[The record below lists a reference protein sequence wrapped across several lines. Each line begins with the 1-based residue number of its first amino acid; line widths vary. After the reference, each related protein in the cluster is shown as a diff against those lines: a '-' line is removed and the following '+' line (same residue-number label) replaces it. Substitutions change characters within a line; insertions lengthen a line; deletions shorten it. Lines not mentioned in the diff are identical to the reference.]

1 MARSGPNYR
10 ALLGTYL
17 APQRRRMAVLTVLL
31 GSSIALQLVNP
42 QLLRAFIDA
51 ATNPTGHAALTGL
64 AAAFLALAV
73 VQQGLAVAAT
83 YISERVAGI
92 ATNALRADL
101 TLHCLRLDPAFH
113 KARTPGELI
122 ERIDGDVTAM
132 ANFFS
137 QFVIQIVGSL
147 LLLVGVLAV
156 LWTVD
161 ARAGLALSVFT
172 ALTLAVLVR
181 LRLLAVPYWAAAR
194 QASADLFGFLE
205 ERLGGLVDIR
215 ASGAGDYTMRRLYEN
230 LRERLRTGR
239 RARLI
244 GSIAWSVPAL
254 AVAIGYS
261 LAFALAAL
269 LYHEGSMSLG
279 TAFLVYYYTQ
289 LLFQPLQQISHQIDD
304 FQKAGAGIVRVE
316 ELRSIQPTVTDGPGA
331 ILAPGPLAVEFRA
344 VTFAYTEEGD
354 ETAVIR
360 DLDLQIAPGAVL
372 GLLGRT
378 GSGKTTLTRLLV
390 RLYDPTAG
398 AILLSGT
405 DLRTLRRA
413 DLRRNIGI
421 VTQDVQL
428 FRASVRDNLTLFDAA
443 IDDAR
448 IWSALEE
455 LGLAGWGRALPDGL
469 DTMLAANGG
478 GLSAGEA
485 QLLAFTRVFLR
496 DPGLIILDEAS
507 SRLDP
512 VTERL
517 IERAV
522 DRLLQGR
529 TAIIIA
535 HRLATVER
543 ADLILIL
550 EGGQM
555 AEWGPRGALAA
566 DPRSRF
572 AGLLR
577 TGAAAEVLV

>member
-1 MARSGPNYR
+1 MAAPGPNYR
-10 ALLGTYL
+10 SLLGTYL
-17 APQRRRMAVLTVLL
+17 APQRGRMAALTVLL
-31 GSSIALQLVNP
+31 GSSIILQLINP

-51 ATNPTGHAALTGL
+51 ATTAAGRASLTTL
-64 AAAFLALAV
+64 AAAFLVLAV
-73 VQQGLAVAAT
+73 VQQALGVAAT
-83 YISERVAGI
+83 YVSERVAGT

-101 TLHCLRLDPAFH
+101 MLHCLRLDPAFH

-137 QFVIQIVGSL
+137 QFVIQIIGSL

-161 ARAGLALSVFT
+161 ARAGLAISVFT
-172 ALTLAVLVR
+172 AITLAGLVR

-194 QASADLFGFLE
+194 QAAADLFGFLE

-215 ASGAGDYTMRRLYEN
+215 ANGAGGYTMRRLYAN

-239 RARLI
+239 KARLI

-254 AVAIGYS
+254 ANAVGYA

-269 LYHEGSMSLG
+269 LYREGSLSLG
-279 TAFLVYYYTQ
+279 TAFLIYYYTQ
-289 LLFQPLQQISHQIDD
+289 LLFQPLNQISHQIDD

-316 ELRSIQPTVTDGPGA
+316 ELRAIQPTVTDGAGA
-331 ILAPGPLAVEFRA
+331 ALPAGALAVAFAA
-344 VTFAYTEEGD
+344 VTFAYSDEGD

-360 DLDLQIAPGAVL
+360 DLDLRIAPGEIV

-398 AILLSGT
+398 CIFLAGT
-405 DLRTLRRA
+405 DLRTLHRA
-413 DLRRNIGI
+413 DVRRNIGM
-421 VTQDVQL
+421 VTQEVQL
-428 FRASVRDNLTLFDAA
+428 FRASVRDNLTLFDPA
-443 IDDAR
+443 IGDAR
-448 IWSALEE
+448 IWAALAE
-455 LGLAGWGRALPDGL
+455 LGLADWGHSLPAEL
-469 DTMLAANGG
+469 DTMLAAGGG

-522 DRLLQGR
+522 DRLLRGR

-543 ADLILIL
+543 ADTILIL
-550 EGGQM
+550 DNGQVV
-555 AEWGPRGALAA
+555 EVGPRSALAA
-566 DPRSRF
+566 DPCSRF